1 MELYINSTGIVS
13 GAGYNTDDN
22 FLAVQPDYNTNLL
35 PGVEPDYKPYIPAM
49 QLRRMSKGVRMSIGA
64 AKICMTGAGIDK
76 PDAITV
82 GTSLGCVHDS
92 GVFLSKMVYQDEEM
106 LTPTSFIQSTHNT
119 VAGQIALLYGCT
131 GPNLTYTHRGHSFE
145 HTMISA
151 ALYLGENPGKHVL
164 AGGVEEVTDLSSAV
178 LRRAQIYT
186 GNEITPE
193 AVLHEYGEGSIGGE
207 GSCFFMVS
215 DKPSA
220 DRNIC
225 IRDVAV
231 FHTGTEEAVEKVQ
244 QFMQRNGL
252 NVANTDLVM
261 LGINGDIK
269 SKGFYEAMRRDVF
282 KDVPQ
287 AAFKHLC
294 GEFATSGS
302 FALGMLADAVM
313 KNKRIPQAA
322 MLNGQ
327 SPEKPRNIVI
337 VNSYVQH
344 YSCWYITVP

>member
-1 MELYINSTGIVS
+1 MELYIDSTGIVC
-13 GAGYNTDDN
+13 GAGYNTDEN
-22 FLAVQPDYNTNLL
+22 FLVAQPDYETDIL
-35 PGVEPDYKPYIPAM
+35 PGIEPDYKQYIPLM

-64 AKICMTGAGIDK
+64 AKICMSGAGIDK
-76 PDAITV
+76 PDAIAV

-151 ALYLGENPGKHVL
+151 ALYLGEHPGKHVL

-178 LRRAQIYT
+178 LKRAQIYT
-186 GNEITPE
+186 KSDVTPGK
-193 AVLHEYGEGSIGGE
+193 VLNEYGQGSIGGE

-215 DKPSA
+215 DKPA
-220 DRNIC
+220 GDKRIC
-225 IRDVAV
+225 IRDIAV
-231 FHTGTEEAVEKVQ
+231 FKGNAEEAKEKVQ
-244 QFMQRNGL
+244 QFLQYNSL
-252 NVANTDLVM
+252 DATNTDLAIV
-261 LGINGDIK
+261 GINGDIK
-269 SKGFYEAMRRDVF
+269 SKDFYEAMRNDVF
-282 KDVPQ
+282 KGIPQ

-294 GEFATSGS
+294 GEYATSSS

-313 KNKRIPQAA
+313 KNRPLPEVA
-322 MLNGQ
+322 MLSGHA
-327 SPEKPRNIVI
+327 PEKLQHVVI
-337 VNSYVQH
+337 INSYMQH
-344 YSCWYITVP
+344 YSCWHIAIS